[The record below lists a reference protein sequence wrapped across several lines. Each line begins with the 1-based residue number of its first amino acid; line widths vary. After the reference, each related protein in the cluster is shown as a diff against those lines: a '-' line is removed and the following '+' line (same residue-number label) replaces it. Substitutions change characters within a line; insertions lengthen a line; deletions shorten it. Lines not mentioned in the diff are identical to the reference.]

1 MSYPLGLIEDTPV
14 KQVFDVQGMS
24 CNHCAKAVTK
34 AVQQLDP
41 QAQVQVDL
49 AANKVEVE
57 STQAREAIAKAIADE
72 GYAVTA

>member
-1 MSYPLGLIEDTPV
+1 M
-14 KQVFDVQGMS
+14 KQVFNVEGMS

-49 AANKVEVE
+49 AGKKVEIV
-57 STQAREAIAKAIADE
+57 STLPRDAIAQAIADE
-72 GYAVTA
+72 CYAVAA

>member
-1 MSYPLGLIEDTPV
+1 M

-41 QAQVQVDL
+41 QAQVHVDL
-49 AANKVEVE
+49 AGKKVEVE
-57 STQAREAIAKAIADE
+57 SAQPRDAIAQVIADE
-72 GYAVTA
+72 GYPVGA

>member
-1 MSYPLGLIEDTPV
+1 M

-49 AANKVEVE
+49 AGQKVEVE
-57 STQAREAIAKAIADE
+57 STQPRQAIANAIAEE
-72 GYAVTA
+72 GYAVAA

>member
-1 MSYPLGLIEDTPV
+1 M
-14 KQVFDVQGMS
+14 KQVFNVEGMS
-24 CNHCAKAVTK
+24 CNHCVKAVTK

-49 AANKVEVE
+49 AGKKVEVE
-57 STQAREAIAKAIADE
+57 SSQAREAIAKAIADE